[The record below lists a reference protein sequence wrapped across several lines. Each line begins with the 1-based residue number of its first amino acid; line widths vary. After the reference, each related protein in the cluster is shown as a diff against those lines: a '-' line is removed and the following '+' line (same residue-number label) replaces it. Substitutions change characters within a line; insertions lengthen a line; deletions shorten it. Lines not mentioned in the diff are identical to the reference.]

1 MSPAIQ
7 NRLFRNKNIN
17 AVYIPIQTD
26 NLSDAVAFVRSTQNF
41 MGANITIPY
50 KKSVISFLDAV
61 SEEAELCG
69 AVNTIYKKNGS
80 LCGANSDIAG
90 FSDALKYD
98 LKFDAKDADVAL
110 LGSGG
115 AARAVVAAIGNL
127 ANSITIVAR
136 NRNKI
141 EALIEQFS
149 GKLKARFYIKN
160 WGEQFA
166 ADLIINAT
174 PIGLNGELLPID
186 FGKSAFFDLVYS
198 KDDTPSVKL
207 CKKQGNRAIDGKY
220 MLKRQAEISFKIWM
234 QEY

>member
-1 MSPAIQ
+1 
-7 NRLFRNKNIN
+7 
-17 AVYIPIQTD
+17 
-26 NLSDAVAFVRSTQNF
+26 VR
-41 MGANITIPY
+41 GC
-50 KKSVISFLDAV
+50 SF
-61 SEEAELCG
+61 G
-69 AVNTIYKKNGS
+69 HFI
-80 LCGANSDIAG
+80 SDIAG

-127 ANSITIVAR
+127 AKSITIVAR

-141 EALIEQFS
+141 ETLIEQFS
-149 GKLKARFYIKN
+149 GKLKARFCIKN